1 MMARLRDSIL
11 QRLKPQEKD
20 LVLRMRSLVKDQ
32 PLEEVLRK
40 FSRDNKDTITEDEL
54 LIGISKV
61 NANVHIGD
69 IKELTRILRQSS

>member
-32 PLEEVLRK
+32 PLEEMLRK

>member
-1 MMARLRDSIL
+1 MARLRDSIL